1 MFSSSPIINW
11 RLYPQRYRL
20 EGMQCAR
27 CNQKFYP
34 KKYLCPCGS
43 TNFQSVSLRHQATLL
58 SFTQVTHAPRE
69 HKMYEPYC
77 IGFVQLVD
85 GPRIMTQLADV
96 DFEELTVGMNLVAVL
111 RKYYV
116 SGANGI
122 IHYGLKFVPE
132 SRA

>member
-1 MFSSSPIINW
+1 MFSDSPIIDW

-20 EGMQCAR
+20 VGVQCIV
-27 CNQKFYP
+27 CHQKFYP
-34 KKYLCPCGS
+34 KKYLCTCAS
-43 TNFQSVSLRHQATLL
+43 TEFKPVELSHHATLL
-58 SFTQVTHAPRE
+58 SFTQVMHAPRE

-77 IGFVQLVD
+77 VGFVQLAD

-96 DFEELTVGMNLVAVL
+96 DFEELIIGMPLRAAL

-116 SGANGI
+116 SGQNGI

-132 SRA
+132 HRA